1 MSTMRV
7 AATYPIIDSVDAR
20 APDTAFDR
28 LDAVGVIKYL
38 APHESLA
45 LEDDP
50 ADRLHRVLS
59 GTIAGYKATAD
70 GRRQILAFFFPG
82 DLVGLTV
89 GERYAYSA
97 EAVNHASV
105 RSVPHARLRELVQE
119 TPALRERLLSAL
131 RQEVAAA
138 QERLLWLG
146 RKSAR
151 ERLAGFLLECDG
163 RIGQRDKDGRR
174 SVPLPMSQL
183 EIGDY
188 LGLASET
195 VSRTLAEL
203 VRDGAIDIVR
213 PFAGVVIRNRRCLE
227 QAADEGAPPFNARP

>member
-1 MSTMRV
+1 MRV
-7 AATYPIIDSVDAR
+7 AAIHPIADPVDAR
-20 APDTAFDR
+20 APDTAFSR
-28 LDAVGVIKYL
+28 LDTIGVIKHL

-45 LEDDP
+45 LEGDT

-59 GTIAGYKATAD
+59 GTVAGYKATAD

-97 EAVNHASV
+97 EAVDHASV
-105 RSVPHARLRELVQE
+105 RSVPHARLRDLVAQ
-119 TPALRERLLSAL
+119 TPALQESLLSAL
-131 RQEVAAA
+131 RREVAAA

-146 RKSAR
+146 RKTAR
-151 ERLAGFLLECDG
+151 ERLAGFILECEG

-213 PFAGVVIRNRRCLE
+213 PFAGVIIRNHRSLE
-227 QAADEGAPPFNARP
+227 RAADEGAPPVNARC

>member
-1 MSTMRV
+1 MRA
-7 AATYPIIDSVDAR
+7 AATYQVTNAVG
-20 APDTAFDR
+20 AGEPDTAFDR
-28 LDAVGVIKYL
+28 FDTIGVIKHL

-45 LEDDP
+45 LEGDT

-70 GRRQILAFFFPG
+70 GRRQILTFFFPG

-89 GERYAYSA
+89 GERYAYGA
-97 EAVNHASV
+97 EAVDHASV
-105 RSVPHARLRELVQE
+105 RSVPHARLRELAAQTPVLQE
-119 TPALRERLLSAL
+119 SLLAALRG
-131 RQEVAAA
+131 EVSAA

-146 RKSAR
+146 RKTAR

-163 RIGQRDKDGRR
+163 RIGQHDKDGRR
-174 SVPLPMSQL
+174 TVSLPMSQL

-213 PFAGVVIRNRRCLE
+213 PFAGVVIRNRRRLE
-227 QAADEGAPPFNARP
+227 WAADEGAPPAGARN

>member
-1 MSTMRV
+1 MRV
-7 AATYPIIDSVDAR
+7 AATHSLADPADAR
-20 APDTAFDR
+20 APDTAFSR
-28 LDAVGVIKYL
+28 LDTIGVIKHL

-45 LEDDP
+45 LEGDA

-70 GRRQILAFFFPG
+70 GRRQILTFFFPG

-89 GERYAYSA
+89 GERYDYSA
-97 EAVNHASV
+97 EAVDHASV
-105 RSVPHARLRELVQE
+105 RSVPHARLRELAAQ
-119 TPALRERLLSAL
+119 TPALRESLLSAL
-131 RQEVAAA
+131 RREVAAA

-146 RKSAR
+146 RKTAR

-163 RIGQRDKDGRR
+163 RIGQRDKQGRR
-174 SVPLPMSQL
+174 TVLLPMSQL

-213 PFAGVVIRNRRCLE
+213 PFAGVVIRNRRSLE
-227 QAADEGAPPFNARP
+227 QAADEGTPPAGARP